1 MKHLNWAAA
10 LLGVAAAFLAA
21 CGSNGYGGST
31 TGGAGSAA
39 TTAASSGCSV
49 GQGTSGNGASLKIG
63 SKPFAEQQLLATM
76 TKLVLEKNGFKVDFT
91 TQAADP
97 AIDQALS
104 SGSIDMLWQYTGTE
118 LQTVLKLDQVPTD
131 LTEAFNLAKEKD
143 AAKGLCWVAPAP
155 MNDTNGLA
163 IKASDKSKYG
173 STLTDFAAYLKQNPN
188 TTVCIMSEFRTRADG
203 LPGLQKTYDS
213 GFTGA
218 NYKDIGSTAEAPI
231 ASGDCQ
237 AGQVFTTDSAIADKN
252 LVVVTDDKKLFPPD
266 NVGLIVRQQTLS
278 KNPAIA
284 NLMTPVAAKLT
295 TDEITKLNKQ
305 VEIDKQNVNDV
316 SRNWLTQNG
325 FLK

>member
-1 MKHLNWAAA
+1 MKRMIQLVSVLAAM
-10 LLGVAAAFLAA
+10 AAILAA
-21 CGSNGYGGST
+21 CGSNNGGSSSGS
-31 TGGAGSAA
+31 GGSGSA
-39 TTAASSGCSV
+39 SLSGCTV
-49 GQGTSGNGASLKIG
+49 GQGTNGNGLSLKIG

-76 TKLVLEKNGFKVDFT
+76 TKLVLEKKGFKVDYT

-97 AIDQALS
+97 AIDQALR

-118 LQTVLKLDQVPTD
+118 LQQQLKVDQPPTD
-131 LTEAFNLAKEKD
+131 LDQAFAMAKEKD
-143 AAKGLCWVAPAP
+143 AATGLCWVAPAP

-163 IKASDKSKYG
+163 IKSSDKSKYG
-173 STLTDFAAYLKQNPN
+173 ATLTDFGNYLKSNPN

-213 GFTGA
+213 GYTSA
-218 NYKDIGSTAEAPI
+218 NYKDLGATAEASI

-252 LVVVTDDKKLFPPD
+252 LVVLTDDKKLFPPD
-266 NVGLIVRQQTLS
+266 NVGLIVRSSVLS

-284 NLMTPVAAKLT
+284 NLMSPVAAKLT
-295 TDEITKLNKQ
+295 TDEITRLNKQ
-305 VEIDKQNVNDV
+305 VEIDKMSVGDV